1 LREGDFELAQ
11 KETKEVLNRQ
21 PDNYHAKLILGNAYM
36 IQKKFMLAQ
45 NTFESMIDMAPDNP
59 VGYFRLG
66 LLQSVLGKYGPALQN
81 FEKALAINPRLMDV
95 FANAVLAHLDQKEY
109 NQALKRCDRQLK
121 IVEDSPSAAAIVYN
135 LKGDLYLAQNK
146 TTVAEE
152 YFQTAIDQNPNFLEP
167 YFSLAHI
174 YIVANQMDK
183 AISKYK
189 ALLNANPKQTAPH
202 MLLGMIYEDRKQYDL
217 SEIHYRTAL
226 DINPGLAP
234 AANNLAYILA
244 KQDKNLNEALDFAR
258 TAREKLPYDPYVIDT
273 MGWVFYKKGLYDWAI
288 GELSESLA
296 KIPQNPSVNYHIGM
310 AYFKKGNPEQAR
322 TYLEKALNISN
333 SFDGA
338 QEAKQVLAGL

>member
-1 LREGDFELAQ
+1 
-11 KETKEVLNRQ
+11 
-21 PDNYHAKLILGNAYM
+21 
-36 IQKKFMLAQ
+36 
-45 NTFESMIDMAPDNP
+45 
-59 VGYFRLG
+59 
-66 LLQSVLGKYGPALQN
+66 
-81 FEKALAINPRLMDV
+81 
-95 FANAVLAHLDQKEY
+95 
-109 NQALKRCDRQLK
+109 
-121 IVEDSPSAAAIVYN
+121 
-135 LKGDLYLAQNK
+135 
-146 TTVAEE
+146 
-152 YFQTAIDQNPNFLEP
+152 
-167 YFSLAHI
+167 
-174 YIVANQMDK
+174 
-183 AISKYK
+183 
-189 ALLNANPKQTAPH
+189 
-202 MLLGMIYEDRKQYDL
+202 
-217 SEIHYRTAL
+217 L
-226 DINPGLAP
+226 DINPGLAL